1 MRAPGEKQTRLKE
14 LAQEL
19 GLSITTVSRALAGY
33 PDVSGK
39 TRERVMQAAQAAQY
53 VPSRAG
59 RMLVSGRSDF
69 VGMMLPIRGDIV
81 DAFLGV
87 FMTGLADG
95 LAGHR
100 RDLILAT
107 VSPGQDQLAV
117 LRHLID
123 GQRVDALV
131 INRLTRDDARIPFL
145 LKRGFPFV
153 AHGRVLT
160 PTAPYP
166 WVDTDGEKALF
177 NLGNMLM
184 DLGHQHIA
192 VIGPTEPYT
201 YAYFRKRGL
210 MTAVEGRG
218 LTIRP
223 EALLEAQQGDKAA
236 TLQTAERLLD
246 LVPRPTAIIG
256 LTDILACAVLEAAR
270 RRGISVPDQLSV
282 VGFDDV
288 PIAAYADPPLSTF
301 NQRGGEAA
309 HIVADMIVA
318 CLEQGMEAVSPR
330 LIEAEFVSR
339 RSHGPAPSPR
349 AR

>member
-1 MRAPGEKQTRLKE
+1 MRHPKEKQTRLKE

-19 GLSITTVSRALAGY
+19 GLSITTISRALGGY
-33 PDVSGK
+33 PDVSER
-39 TRERVMQAAQAAQY
+39 TRERVMQAAQEAQY

-107 VSPGQDQLAV
+107 VSPGQDHLTV
-117 LRHLID
+117 LRNLID
-123 GQRVDALV
+123 GKRVDALV
-131 INRLTRDDARIPFL
+131 INRLMRDDDRIPFL

-166 WVDTDGEKALF
+166 WVDTDGEKAMSDLAD
-177 NLGNMLM
+177 MLM
-184 DLGHQHIA
+184 DLGHKHFA
-192 VIGPTEPYT
+192 VIGPVEPYT
-201 YAYFRKRGL
+201 YAYFRRRGL
-210 MTAVEGRG
+210 TGALERRG
-218 LTIRP
+218 LTIPP
-223 EALLEAQQGDKAA
+223 EASVEAQQGDKIA
-236 TLQTAERLLD
+236 TLQMAERLLD
-246 LVPRPTAIIG
+246 LTPRPTAIVG
-256 LTDILACAVLEAAR
+256 LTDILACAVVETAR
-270 RRGISVPDQLSV
+270 RRGISIPDELSV

-288 PIAAYADPPLSTF
+288 PIAAYSDPPLSTF

-309 HIVADMIVA
+309 HIVADMVVQ
-318 CLEQGMEAVSPR
+318 CLGQGMDAVVPR

-339 RSHGPAPSPR
+339 RSHGPAPKGS